1 VQRTWGLSSC
11 IPRRGFRP
19 LSLLWS
25 ARTGIWVASSLILF
39 SSMAAHAG
47 TPEATLSPNSLSFS
61 TQLRNTT
68 SPLQTVTLT
77 NTGTS
82 SLTIS
87 GIRASASFSDTNNC
101 HSTMAAGA
109 SCTISVAFTPSSN
122 GTVIGSITITD
133 NASGSPQTV
142 GLTGTGTIASLSP
155 GNVNFGNQAV
165 GTTGPAQVI
174 TLSNVGLSALH
185 VSAVT
190 IQGMNAGDFSQTN
203 NCTTV
208 SAGGN
213 CAINVTFKPSGTGT
227 RTGSANVSFTSA
239 VSPVPATLTGTG
251 TGSAPAVTLSPPS
264 LTFSSQPLH
273 SISAEQ
279 NVTLTNTGGAALTIT
294 SISIGGTNSA
304 DFLQTNTCGSSVA
317 AGAACNI
324 SVQFQPTAIGVRV
337 ASLSVADNATGSPQ
351 TVGLSGT
358 APNPIPYL
366 HQPLAPAAAPPG
378 STVSTLTLN
387 GAGFTSGSS
396 VLWNGSSRV
405 TKFVNSGQ
413 LQATLLASD
422 VATAGTAQVVV
433 INPTPGGGT
442 SNPQSFQ
449 ITSPTSTVSTSETTL
464 GVGTDPRGISVAD
477 LNGDRKVDMAVVNR
491 GSNTVSI
498 LLGKGDGT
506 FAAPANYATGV
517 DPTAVAFGDFNG
529 DGKLDLVT
537 TNRASYTVSILLGN
551 GDGTFGNHVDYTA
564 GTEPIAVT
572 VADFNG
578 DGHLDVAAVN
588 SADNTVSIFLGVG
601 DGTLR
606 PGVTYAVGSGP
617 IAIVAGDFNGDGNV
631 DLAVAS
637 SGTDNISVLLG
648 NGDGTFQSAVSYAT
662 GSDPD
667 GLFAA
672 DLNGDGKLDLVAANN
687 GSNTISVFLNKGNG
701 TFASAVAYSV
711 GTLPFGISG
720 ADFYGNGEID
730 IAVVN
735 EGDDTVS
742 VLPGKGDGTF
752 NPSST
757 LTFATGNEPI
767 GIAVADFN
775 QDGRL
780 DLVASNSEDN
790 TISVLLQVPSVTL
803 SSASLAFG
811 SQNIGSSS
819 APQAVVLSNNGSAT
833 LSISSIAVTGSS
845 SSQFSQTN
853 NCASSLAAGSNCTI
867 SVTFSP
873 TSMGTWSANLTI
885 TDNAPGSTQ
894 NVGLLGTG
902 VGPAVLLSPTSLT
915 FNSQVLG
922 TKSPPQVVTLTN
934 AGSTALA
941 ITSIS
946 ASVGYAQT
954 NTCGASVAA
963 GAACSITVTFT
974 PTVTGTQTG
983 TITVLDNAAGGSQTV
998 SLTGTGS
1005 GAPAVSL
1012 SPASLTF
1019 SSQPVDTTSA
1029 AQTFTLTNTGVGP
1042 LTIITVATTGDY
1054 SQTNTCGSS
1063 VAAGAGCTIS
1073 VAFTPTSTGTR
1084 SGTVVVTDN
1093 AANSPQTVTMI
1104 GTGATPSVPLS
1115 PTSLNF
1121 GNQTVNTTSAVKAIK
1136 LTNNTGAKLTISKIA
1151 ASGNYS
1157 QTNSCGTG
1165 GAAGGS
1171 CSIQVTFTPT
1181 VSGTITGTI
1190 TITDSASSSPQTV
1203 PLTGTG
1209 IAAAVV
1215 FSPGSLTFADQAT
1228 GTTSPPAVVTLSNT
1242 GTAALTITGISITG
1256 ANSGDYAQSNTC
1268 GGSVAAGASCS
1279 ISATFTPTATGT
1291 RTAGIS
1297 VTDSASGSPQSIPL
1311 TGTGIAPAVILA
1323 PGSILFGNQAVGTT
1337 SPSSTLT
1344 LSNSGNATLTISSI
1358 SVTGTNSGDFAQTH
1372 TCGTSLAA
1380 GTSCTISVTFTPTA
1394 SGTRQ
1399 ASVSVADNSAGSPQT
1414 ASLTGTGTAPA
1425 VSFSASNIAFGSQAV
1440 GASSPPAGV
1449 TLFNTGNGTLSISG
1463 ITIAGANPGDF
1474 SQTNTCGVSVAVG
1487 ANCTITAVFTPTIAG
1502 ARAATISITDNA
1514 NGSPQSITL
1523 TGTGTTGGAIAT
1535 VSPSSLTFASQNVL
1549 TTSTAQ
1555 KVTLTNTGAAS
1566 LSILSVVASGDYA
1579 QTNTCGTSL
1588 AAAASCTVQVTF
1600 SPSSTGT
1607 RSGYI
1612 TFSDNDPSTLQTVAL
1627 TGTGAKPSSTVSIS
1641 PVQAS
1646 VTPGQTAQFQAS
1658 INGVASSKVTW
1669 AVDGIAGGN
1678 STVGTISPAGL
1689 YTAPSAAGSHSVTAT
1704 STANTTQS
1712 ASVPVVVTA
1721 YAGTFVYHNDDGRTG
1736 QNLTETVLTTGNVN
1750 PQQFGKLFTYPVDG
1764 QIYAEPLYVPGV
1776 SVPGQGLHNVVY
1788 VATENDSVYAFD
1800 ADGTASTP
1808 LWQVSFLTGGAQT
1821 LSTTDIGG
1829 CANISPQV
1837 GITSTPVIDPVSN
1850 TIFVLARTKLVSGG
1864 KTFYF
1869 QTLHALDI
1877 TSGLELP
1884 GSPVVIQA
1892 SISSASG
1899 TVTFNPQTH
1908 NQRAGLFLLNDVV
1921 YIAWASHCDIQPF
1934 HGWLIGYQE
1943 GSLRQVAVYNTTPN
1957 GSEGGIW
1964 QSGAAPAVDEFGN
1977 IYVMNG
1983 NGTFDV
1989 NTGGVDYGEGLEKL
2003 SLSGNSLA
2011 VADYFVPS
2019 NYLTL
2024 NASDLDLGSGGPLL
2038 LPDQATPPTQM
2049 LVAAGKQGM
2058 VYLVDR
2064 TNLGQYNA
2072 NANQVLQTLPAGT
2085 VPTAHSMPAYWQN
2098 NIYFVGVGDYAKSYR
2113 VYGGLLSTSPTSQS
2127 PHSFGYP
2134 GATPAVSAN
2143 GSTNGLLWVLSTVQ
2157 GFPALLH
2164 VYDAANLSRE
2174 LYNSDQ
2180 NVARDQAGIAVKF
2193 TVPTVANGKVYVGTQ
2208 TELDVYGLLPQP

>member
-1 VQRTWGLSSC
+1 
-11 IPRRGFRP
+11 
-19 LSLLWS
+19 
-25 ARTGIWVASSLILF
+25 
-39 SSMAAHAG
+39 
-47 TPEATLSPNSLSFS
+47 
-61 TQLRNTT
+61 
-68 SPLQTVTLT
+68 
-77 NTGTS
+77 
-82 SLTIS
+82 
-87 GIRASASFSDTNNC
+87 
-101 HSTMAAGA
+101 MAAGA

-155 GNVNFGNQAV
+155 GNFNFGNQAV
-165 GTTGPAQVI
+165 GTSSPAQVI
-174 TLSNVGLSALH
+174 TLANVGLSTLH
-185 VSAVT
+185 VSTVT
-190 IQGMNAGDFSQTN
+190 IQGTDSTDFFQTN
-203 NCTTV
+203 SCATIA
-208 SAGGN
+208 AGAN
-213 CAINVTFKPSGTGT
+213 CAINVTFKPLATGT
-227 RTGSANVSFTSA
+227 RTGTVTVTFTSA
-239 VSPVPATLTGTG
+239 ISPVPATLTGTG
-251 TGSAPAVTLSPPS
+251 TASGPAISLSPLT
-264 LTFSSQPLH
+264 LTFGSQPQNT
-273 SISAEQ
+273 ISAAQ
-279 NVTLTNTGGAALTIT
+279 NLTLTNTGGATLTIS

-304 DFLQTNTCGSSVA
+304 DFLQTNTCGNSVT

-324 SVQFQPTAIGVRV
+324 SVQFQPTARGARS
-337 ASLSVADNATGSPQ
+337 ASLLVADNATGSPQ
-351 TVGLSGT
+351 SVALSGT
-358 APNPIPYL
+358 APYPIPYL
-366 HQPLAPAAAPPG
+366 NQPLTPMTASPG
-378 STVSTLTLN
+378 GSDSTLTLN
-387 GAGFTSGSS
+387 GTGFVSGSS

-405 TKFVNSGQ
+405 TKFINQGQ

-422 VATAGTAQVVV
+422 VETAGTAQVVAT
-433 INPTPGGGT
+433 NPTPGGGA
-442 SNPQSFQ
+442 SNPQAFQ
-449 ITSPTSTVSTSETTL
+449 ITIPTSTVSTSGNTL
-464 GVGTDPRGISVAD
+464 AVGTDPRGISVAD
-477 LNGDRKVDMAVVNR
+477 FNGDHKLDMAVVNR

-498 LLGKGDGT
+498 LLGNGDGT

-537 TNRASYTVSILLGN
+537 TNRASYTISILLGN

-578 DGHLDVAAVN
+578 DGFLDIAVAN

-601 DGTLR
+601 DGTFR

-617 IAIVAGDFNGDGNV
+617 IAVVAGDFNGDGNV
-631 DLAVAS
+631 DLAVAG
-637 SGTDNISVLLG
+637 SGTDNISVLIG
-648 NGDGTFQSAVSYAT
+648 NGDGTFQSGVSYTT

-687 GSNTISVFLNKGNG
+687 GSNTVSVFLNNGNG
-701 TFASAVAYSV
+701 TFASGVAYAV

-720 ADFYGNGEID
+720 GDFYGNGKID

-742 VLPGKGDGTF
+742 ILPGKGDGTF
-752 NPSST
+752 NTSST
-757 LTFATGNEPI
+757 LTFGTGDEPI
-767 GIAVADFN
+767 GLAVADFN

-780 DLVASNSEDN
+780 DVVASNSEDN
-790 TISVLLQVPSVTL
+790 TISVLLQVPAVTL
-803 SSASLAFG
+803 SSTSLAFG
-811 SQNIGSSS
+811 SQNTGSSS
-819 APQAVVLSNNGSAT
+819 IPQTVVLSNTGSAS
-833 LSISSIAVTGSS
+833 LSISSIAVTGSG
-845 SSQFSQTN
+845 SSQFSQTS
-853 NCASSLAAGSNCTI
+853 NCASILAAGSNCTI
-867 SVTFSP
+867 SVIFTP
-873 TSMGTWSANLTI
+873 TAMDTMSANLTI
-885 TDNAPGSTQ
+885 TDNAPGSPQ

-915 FNSQVLG
+915 FNSQVVD
-922 TKSPPQVVTLTN
+922 TTSPPQVVTLTN
-934 AGSTALA
+934 EGSTALVV
-941 ITSIS
+941 TSIS
-946 ASVGYAQT
+946 ASARYAET

-983 TITVLDNAAGGSQTV
+983 TVTILDSAAGGSQSV
-998 SLTGTGS
+998 ALTGTGT
-1005 GAPAVSL
+1005 GAPGVSL
-1012 SPASLTF
+1012 SPTSLTF

-1029 AQTFTLTNTGVGP
+1029 AQTFTLTNTGIGP
-1042 LTIITVATTGDY
+1042 LTIIGVATTGDY

-1063 VAAGAGCTIS
+1063 VAAAASCTIS
-1073 VAFTPTSTGTR
+1073 VTFTPTSTGTR
-1084 SGTVVVTDN
+1084 SGTLVVTDN
-1093 AANSPQTVTMI
+1093 AANSPQTVTMT
-1104 GTGATPSVPLS
+1104 GTGATPAVVLS
-1115 PTSLNF
+1115 PTSLSF
-1121 GNQTVNTTSAVKAIK
+1121 GNQAVNTASSVKAIK

-1151 ASGNYS
+1151 ASVNYS
-1157 QTNSCGTG
+1157 QTNNCGTG

-1171 CSIQVTFTPT
+1171 CVIQVTFTPT
-1181 VSGTITGTI
+1181 ASGTIPGTI

-1209 IAAAVV
+1209 VAAAVGL
-1215 FSPGSLTFADQAT
+1215 SPSSVTFADQAT
-1228 GTTSPPAVVTLSNT
+1228 GTTGPATVVILSNT
-1242 GTAALTITGISITG
+1242 GTAALTISGISITG
-1256 ANSGDYAQSNTC
+1256 ANSGDYAQTNTC
-1268 GGSVAAGASCS
+1268 GASVAAGASCS
-1279 ISATFTPTATGT
+1279 ISTTFTPTATGT
-1291 RTAGIS
+1291 RTASIT
-1297 VTDSASGSPQSIPL
+1297 VTDSATGSPQSVPL
-1311 TGTGIAPAVILA
+1311 TGTGIAPGVVLA
-1323 PGSILFGNQAVGTT
+1323 PSSIVFANQAVGTA
-1337 SPSSTLT
+1337 SSSSVLT

-1358 SVTGTNSGDFAQTH
+1358 SITGTNSGDFAQTH

-1380 GTSCTISVTFTPTA
+1380 GTSCTISVTFAPTA

-1399 ASVSVADNSAGSPQT
+1399 ASVSVADNSSGSPQT
-1414 ASLTGTGTAPA
+1414 ASLTGTGTAPS

-1440 GASSPPAGV
+1440 GASSPPSGV
-1449 TLFNTGNGTLSISG
+1449 TLFNTGNGTLSITS
-1463 ITIAGANPGDF
+1463 ITITGANPGDF

-1487 ANCTITAVFTPTIAG
+1487 ANCTITAVFTPTVAG
-1502 ARAATISITDNA
+1502 ARAATISIADNA
-1514 NGSPQSITL
+1514 TGSPQSIAL
-1523 TGTGTTGGAIAT
+1523 TGTGTTGGPVAK
-1535 VSPSSLTFASQNVL
+1535 VSPSTLTFASQNVL
-1549 TTSTAQ
+1549 TTSAAQ
-1555 KVTLTNTGAAS
+1555 KLTLTNTGAAA
-1566 LSILSVVASGDYA
+1566 LSILSIVASGDYA

-1588 AAAASCTVQVTF
+1588 AAEASCTVQVTF

-1607 RSGYI
+1607 RTGYI
-1612 TFSDNDPSTLQTVAL
+1612 TFSDSDPSTLQTVAL

-1658 INGVASSKVTW
+1658 ISGVTSSKVTW

-1678 STVGTISPAGL
+1678 STIGTISSAGL
-1689 YTAPSAAGSHSVTAT
+1689 YTAPIAAGAHSVTAT

-1712 ASVPVVVTA
+1712 ASVPVVVTG
-1721 YAGTFVYHNDDGRTG
+1721 YAGTFVYHNDNGRTG
-1736 QNLTETVLTTGNVN
+1736 QNLNETVLTTGNVN
-1750 PQQFGKLFTYPVDG
+1750 AAQFGKLFAYPVDG
-1764 QIYAEPLYVPGV
+1764 QIYAEPLYVPAV
-1776 SVPGQGLHNVVY
+1776 SVPGLGVHNVVY

-1800 ADGTASTP
+1800 ADGTTSTP
-1808 LWQVSFLTGGAQT
+1808 LWQVSFLSGGAQT

-1829 CANISPQV
+1829 CANIAPQV

-1850 TIFVLARTKLVSGG
+1850 TIFALARTKQVSGG
-1864 KTFYF
+1864 KTSYF
-1869 QTLHALDI
+1869 QSLHALDI

-1899 TVTFNPQTH
+1899 TVTFNPQTQ
-1908 NQRAGLFLLNDVV
+1908 NQRAGLFLLNGVV
-1921 YIAWASHCDIQPF
+1921 YIAWASHCDIQPY
-1934 HGWLIGYQE
+1934 HGWLMGYQE

-1957 GSEGGIW
+1957 GIEGGIW

-1989 NTGGVDYGEGLEKL
+1989 NTGGVDYGEGLQKL
-2003 SLSGNSLA
+2003 TLSGSSLD

-2038 LPDQATPPTQM
+2038 LPDQAAPPTQM

-2098 NIYFVGVGDYAKSYR
+2098 NIYFVGVGDYAKSFR
-2113 VYGGLLSTSPTSQS
+2113 LYGGLLSTSPTSQS
-2127 PHSFGYP
+2127 PTSFGYP

-2157 GFPALLH
+2157 GIPALLH

-2174 LYNSDQ
+2174 LYNSHQ
-2180 NVARDQAGIAVKF
+2180 KMTRDQAGIAVKF
-2193 TVPTVANGKVYVGTQ
+2193 TVPTVANGKVYIGTQ
-2208 TELDVYGLLPQP
+2208 TELDVYGLLP